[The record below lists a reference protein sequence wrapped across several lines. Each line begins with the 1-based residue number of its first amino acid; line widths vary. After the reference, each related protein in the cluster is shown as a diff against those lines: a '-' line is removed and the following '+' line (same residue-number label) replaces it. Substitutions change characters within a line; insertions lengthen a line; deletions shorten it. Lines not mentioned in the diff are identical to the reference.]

1 MTAIVLRPTA
11 TSLPRPAWAWLA
23 VVLEVFTAIPALI
36 VGWQLVTDTS
46 GASVGFPQGWIEATV
61 FGSYL
66 VPGLYLLLVNGVG
79 MLALAGL
86 SVARHW
92 VAPWLTVI
100 LGAGLVIWILVQLV
114 VMPEF
119 SFLQAIF
126 GVIGAALVVLGTGWL
141 RVTGQLRLS

>member
-1 MTAIVLRPTA
+1 MTAIVLHPTA
-11 TSLPRPAWAWLA
+11 KTLPRPAWAWLA
-23 VVLEVFTAIPALI
+23 VVLELFTAIPALI

-86 SVARHW
+86 TAARHW
-92 VAPWLTVI
+92 LAPWLTAI

-119 SFLQAIF
+119 SILQAIF
-126 GVIGAALVVLGTGWL
+126 GLIGAALVVLGIGWL
-141 RVTGQLRLS
+141 RVTGQLRLW

>member
-1 MTAIVLRPTA
+1 MTAILLHP
-11 TSLPRPAWAWLA
+11 SEQPLPRPAYAWLA
-23 VVLEVFTAIPALI
+23 LVLEVFTALPALI

-79 MLALAGL
+79 MLVLAGL
-86 SVARHW
+86 TAARHW
-92 VAPWLTVI
+92 IAPWGTVV
-100 LGAGLVIWILVQLV
+100 LGAGLVIWIAVQLV

-119 SFLQAIF
+119 SFLQAVF
-126 GVIGAALVVLGTGWL
+126 GVIGVVLVILGAAWL
-141 RVTGQLRLS
+141 RATGQLRLR

>member
-1 MTAIVLRPTA
+1 MTGIVLHPSAGT
-11 TSLPRPAWAWLA
+11 LPRPAWAWLA
-23 VVLEVFTAIPALI
+23 VALEVFTAIPALI

-61 FGSYL
+61 FGTYL

-79 MLALAGL
+79 MLALAAL
-86 SVARHW
+86 TVARHW
-92 VAPWLTVI
+92 LAPWLTFI

-126 GVIGAALVVLGTGWL
+126 GVIGALLVVLGMGWL
-141 RVTGQLRLS
+141 RVTGQLRLG